1 MSKQTS
7 AQNVDRDHSCD
18 SKIILHQRYHIAWFR
33 TLQEQRPARWLPDIG
48 ASVAA
53 VQAIKSA
60 PSSQHGV
67 ERMQIISSRH
77 EVLLKRAVSLESW
90 LSAGGKAINLGL
102 HANNHVIL
110 KCNQM
115 YQG

>member
-1 MSKQTS
+1 MIQ
-7 AQNVDRDHSCD
+7 RYF
-18 SKIILHQRYHIAWFR
+18 LHQRYHIAWFR
-33 TLQEQRPARWLPDIG
+33 ILQEQRPARWLPDIG
-48 ASVAA
+48 ASAAA
-53 VQAIKSA
+53 VQATKSA

-67 ERMQIISSRH
+67 GRMQIVSSRH

-90 LSAGGKAINLGL
+90 LSAGGKAINLGQ
-102 HANNHVIL
+102 HANNHAIL